1 MGIDLGTASV
11 VIYMQGKGI
20 VLNEPSAV
28 AYNSEGRIVGV
39 GKKAYDM
46 YGRNP
51 SGIKVIKPLVN
62 GVVADFTATKHM
74 LEYFFSKV
82 CKNMVLRPNVIMCVP
97 SAVTDL
103 EKRTLLSLASA
114 AGAARA
120 WLIEE
125 PLAAALGVGLES
137 SRPKGIM
144 VVDIGGG
151 TTDIAIITMG
161 SIAISKSI
169 QVAGNAF
176 DEAIMRQLRRE
187 RDIIIG
193 EKTAEQIKIKIGSA
207 TLRDVELGMTA
218 KGKNYIT
225 NMPEAF
231 EISSTEVFLALRPCL
246 EMIIGGIRETL
257 EQSTPELAADVLD
270 YGIVLTGGGS
280 MLRNI
285 DKMIER
291 KTGIKT
297 KLASSPL
304 NCVALGAGRAIEH
317 VDLLSD
323 SGYIIRVN
331 DKPKA
336 GKKESKRD

>member
-1 MGIDLGTASV
+1 
-11 VIYMQGKGI
+11 
-20 VLNEPSAV
+20 
-28 AYNSEGRIVGV
+28 
-39 GKKAYDM
+39 
-46 YGRNP
+46 
-51 SGIKVIKPLVN
+51 
-62 GVVADFTATKHM
+62 
-74 LEYFFSKV
+74 
-82 CKNMVLRPNVIMCVP
+82 
-97 SAVTDL
+97 
-103 EKRTLLSLASA
+103 
-114 AGAARA
+114 
-120 WLIEE
+120 
-125 PLAAALGVGLES
+125 
-137 SRPKGIM
+137 
-144 VVDIGGG
+144 
-151 TTDIAIITMG
+151 
-161 SIAISKSI
+161 
-169 QVAGNAF
+169 
-176 DEAIMRQLRRE
+176 MRQLRRE